1 MFSCNIAFDVR
12 GYYWNR
18 ERGVTIKN
26 VDAMSGEVTVNLNE
40 ELFLHKTADSSTK
53 ASLDSS
59 SNKSQKNQ
67 NAIQAFKKHA
77 LGLPEK
83 VRNLGI

>member
-1 MFSCNIAFDVR
+1 M
-12 GYYWNR
+12 
-18 ERGVTIKN
+18 IKN

-40 ELFLHKTADSSTK
+40 ELFLHKTVDSSMK
-53 ASLDSS
+53 AFDSS